1 MIAPHTRAKLYELFP
16 CTLCEQTRALRAF
29 FCLLVMSISRSSLR
43 VMSLNALLQL
53 VNGHASG
60 AFSDYELSRRLHSLD
75 GKGGFY
81 YV

>member
-1 MIAPHTRAKLYELFP
+1 
-16 CTLCEQTRALRAF
+16 
-29 FCLLVMSISRSSLR
+29 
-43 VMSLNALLQL
+43 MSLNALLQL
-53 VNGHASG
+53 VNGNASG